1 MRIAIP
7 LFDRLTALDAVGP
20 YEVLQRM
27 PGVVVSF
34 VGHRTGEVRT
44 DNGWLGLSVDYTF
57 DQLPDPDVVIVPG
70 GIGTRTLTAANG
82 DPLVKWLAQ
91 AHRNTR
97 FTTALASGTFLL
109 NEAGIVDG
117 LATAWA
123 SGVSGELA
131 RRGAASPK
139 KTRIVEHLKHR
150 LITADG
156 VTAGVDLAQRLAE
169 LLIDDIANEAMSGME
184 RQTAQWR
191 LDLDALES
199 VDAVPRLLQYLSED

>member
-70 GIGTRTLTAANG
+70 GIGTRTIKAGDG
-82 DPLVKWLAQ
+82 DPMISWLAK
-91 AHRNTR
+91 AHANTR
-97 FTTALASGTFLL
+97 FTCALASGTFLL
-109 NEAGIVDG
+109 NEAGIVNG

-131 RRGAASPK
+131 RRGAAAPK
-139 KTRIVEHLKHR
+139 KTRLVEHLKHR

-156 VTAGVDLAQRLAE
+156 VTAGVDLASRLAE
-169 LLIDDIANEAMSGME
+169 LLIDDIASEAMSGME

-191 LDLDALES
+191 LDLDALEA
-199 VDAVPRLLQYLSED
+199 VDAVPRLLQYLNED